1 MPDRGFYLIVE
12 DKLPG
17 GVEALN
23 ESLNTSSHVQTIYG
37 DPVYYWQDYGYN
49 NKEVRSDRVSFFIT
63 ELEAGTYT
71 YSYLARATH
80 AGTFSALPAEVYA
93 MYDITLW
100 GRSPG
105 STLQVSP

>member
-1 MPDRGFYLIVE
+1 LPDRGFYLIVE

-93 MYDITLW
+93 MYDITL
-100 GRSPG
+100 
-105 STLQVSP
+105 